1 MKIVRTLS
9 CTADELF
16 SALDRR
22 FLRECAEHG
31 SELAEVEEGSG
42 YEDKKLGVI
51 VRVTA
56 HDSCRRF
63 SWRTLTTT
71 DEMASFYEIRE
82 GADGCEVTLSRE
94 YLTGLPAQGRLAEAL
109 LLGQMSNEL
118 LSLNDEIASLRG
130 EGPEPTKKQEV
141 DPLSTRL
148 LNWIVSRA
156 KG

>member
-9 CTADELF
+9 CAADELF

-31 SELAEVEEGSG
+31 SGLAKVEEGSG
-42 YEDKKLGVI
+42 YEDKKLGVV

-56 HDSCRRF
+56 HDPCRRF
-63 SWRTLTTT
+63 SWHTLTTT
-71 DEMASFYEIRE
+71 DEIASTYEIRE
-82 GADGCEVTLSRE
+82 SPDGCEVTLSRE

-118 LSLNDEIASLRG
+118 LSLNDEVASLRG
-130 EGPEPTKKQEV
+130 ERSEPTKKQEV
-141 DPLSTRL
+141 GPLSTKL
-148 LNWIVSRA
+148 LKWIVSRA